1 MSEDMFWSLQVFLH
15 AKNYILF
22 EKITYIYRQNRVGA
36 ATQSLNEKKL
46 LDMLWVLNECMGSIL
61 SNYSLTNRE
70 RIGLQL
76 YISRLWFNLIPELI
90 NHHTQLYKE
99 HKPKLL
105 SYLRIYRQQQKNLV
119 QVNRGALLLENLSK
133 MLGDSLG
140 LSVYSKVIAIR
151 RSSAIKKL
159 YKG

>member
-1 MSEDMFWSLQVFLH
+1 MFWSLQVFLH
-15 AKNYILF
+15 AKNYIFF
-22 EKITYIYRQNRVGA
+22 EKITYVYRQNRIGA
-36 ATQSLNEKKL
+36 ATKSLNEKKL
-46 LDMLWVLNECMGSIL
+46 LDMLWVLNECMSSIL

-70 RIGLQL
+70 RISLQF
-76 YISRLWFNLIPELI
+76 YISKLWFNLIPELI

-105 SYLRIYRQQQKNLV
+105 SYLRTYRQQRTTLV

-133 MLGDSLG
+133 ILGDGFG

-151 RSSAIKKL
+151 RSSVIKKL